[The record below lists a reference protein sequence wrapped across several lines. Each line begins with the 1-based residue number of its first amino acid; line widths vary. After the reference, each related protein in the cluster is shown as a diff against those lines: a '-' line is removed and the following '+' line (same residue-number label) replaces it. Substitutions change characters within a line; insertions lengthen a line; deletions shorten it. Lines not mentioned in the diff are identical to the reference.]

1 LIRLSNARRN
11 ASRRL
16 PQHHTIV
23 QNNGTL
29 DTRTVQSN
37 ISPPHLADNV
47 ATACT
52 EQPEGSS
59 YGNRGAKQ
67 SNPSVLPFL
76 ETYTPRGFSYILAAV
91 AHRGTEDFEA
101 ENPLVKLMRW
111 LIWTNLANINTIE
124 LQHLSSEVEGEIRTT
139 YGDEDD
145 MEGDD
150 EHEDNDGNVYE
161 EAPNN
166 PNIHI

>member
-1 LIRLSNARRN
+1 
-11 ASRRL
+11 
-16 PQHHTIV
+16 
-23 QNNGTL
+23 
-29 DTRTVQSN
+29 
-37 ISPPHLADNV
+37 
-47 ATACT
+47 
-52 EQPEGSS
+52 
-59 YGNRGAKQ
+59 
-67 SNPSVLPFL
+67 L